1 MLRKPLPWLLAWVA
15 FVSLCLDPTE
25 LLPLSRKRRRRRTGE
40 KTIGVVRKERRE
52 GGRDRQRQSSE
63 IKR

>member
-1 MLRKPLPWLLAWVA
+1 M
-15 FVSLCLDPTE
+15 
-25 LLPLSRKRRRRRTGE
+25 LPLSRKRRRRRTGE